1 MKTTKIFFDTEF
13 TGLHQNTTLISIGLI
28 SECGKEFYAELTDYD
43 VTQIDD
49 WLKQNVKILYAPE
62 YYEVKQNALEIIRT
76 LEEKKGKEDSTAP
89 LFQEM
94 MELLYGYRDEQGQPI
109 PGSLGADRLLK
120 INDLQQRINDI
131 RSSQERSDNLTPA
144 QREELKEYV
153 LALKNNPKSLTT
165 EQMQRYVELT
175 NMKKSDG
182 LSTLEQSQLEGA
194 YAELAVLSSKIPTE
208 YYMTALNFYL
218 EKQSGNL
225 YYIIALDPSNMEE
238 DECYDGTNDEDIE
251 KIGKEII

>member
-1 MKTTKIFFDTEF
+1 
-13 TGLHQNTTLISIGLI
+13 
-28 SECGKEFYAELTDYD
+28 
-43 VTQIDD
+43 
-49 WLKQNVKILYAPE
+49 
-62 YYEVKQNALEIIRT
+62 
-76 LEEKKGKEDSTAP
+76 
-89 LFQEM
+89 M
-94 MELLYGYRDEQGQPI
+94 MDLLYGYRDEQGQPI

-131 RSSQERSDNLTPA
+131 RASQERNDNLTPA

-194 YAELAVLSSKIPTE
+194 YAELAELSSKIPTE

-218 EKQSGNL
+218 EKQN
-225 YYIIALDPSNMEE
+225 IPPVEAK
-238 DECYDGTNDEDIE
+238 DIE
-251 KIGKEII
+251 NYVGMLKIGGILVMDDASLYLESPAGMFKGHPDVGAAIRDRLDTNLAMKHLFAVGHNRVWRKVS